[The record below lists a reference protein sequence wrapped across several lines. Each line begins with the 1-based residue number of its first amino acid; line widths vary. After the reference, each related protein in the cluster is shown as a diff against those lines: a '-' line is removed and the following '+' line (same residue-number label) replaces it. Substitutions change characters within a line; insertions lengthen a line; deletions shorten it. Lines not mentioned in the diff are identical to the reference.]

1 MRDLLVVVLYLLTI
15 LVQARAAGPADT
27 ASESRGLSVRIT
39 SPLGRTGTPGA
50 IRIVAQ
56 IRTEDATLPGPVRFA
71 VDGQL
76 LATDT
81 DGPPYV
87 AEWVDENPFERR
99 EITVEVTDSLGRDV
113 TDRVV
118 LEPFDLI
125 DETQVTSVLVEAS
138 VQDKQGRAI
147 KSVPL
152 TQFTIL
158 EDGVPQQ
165 VDLAQQEALG
175 VTFAL
180 LIDSSRSM
188 SRRLEFVQRTA
199 ATLADYMTPLDR
211 MLVAP
216 FSTGVGAVTGPTDDR
231 KTLHEAI
238 GSVASTG
245 GTAILD
251 SLAELSNRLA
261 KVEGRRA
268 IVLITDGYD
277 EHSTLSVDDA
287 LAAAK
292 AARATVYVIGIGGVA
307 GVSFKGERMLRRI
320 AAETGAKAFF
330 PASEDQL
337 ELVRGTLADDVR
349 HRYVFAYTPS
359 NQKMDGSWRE
369 ISVRC
374 EVPEYAVRARPGYFA
389 PKPSPIK
396 PTIEFTARDP
406 IGRYLDVAAED
417 LEVVENGVP
426 QRVELFHEASQPLS
440 LVLALDASGSMKKRE
455 AEVIES
461 AGAFISALRPE
472 DALAVALFSDRVS
485 FAHDLS
491 TNRDVSHDAIQK
503 YQVDGGT
510 ALFDAVSESLQR
522 LRDASGRRILVVM
535 TDGRDEN
542 NAGTGPGSTRTLN
555 DALKD
560 LKASGTTV
568 FTIGIGTKID
578 TSSLEQLATL
588 SGGRALF
595 PHDVSQLRAEFQVV
609 VEDLRRRY
617 VVGFT
622 STHVQHD
629 GSWREVRIRLRS
641 APEVTI
647 HSSGGYQAP
656 GK

>member
-1 MRDLLVVVLYLLTI
+1 MRDLLAIILFLLT
-15 LVQARAAGPADT
+15 LVLQARAAGPSVT
-27 ASESRGLSVRIT
+27 ASASPRGIGPDHVPARADRHSWRDPHRGADSNGRCHVAGARALRG
-39 SPLGRTGTPGA
+39 GRTTAGNGHRWA
-50 IRIVAQ
+50 
-56 IRTEDATLPGPVRFA
+56 
-71 VDGQL
+71 
-76 LATDT
+76 
-81 DGPPYV
+81 PYV

-99 EITVEVTDSLGRDV
+99 EITVEVTDSLGHEVR
-113 TDRVV
+113 DRVV

-188 SRRLEFVQRTA
+188 SHRLKFVQRTA

-211 MLVAP
+211 MIVAP
-216 FSTGVGAVTGPTDDR
+216 FSTEVGAVTGPTDDR

-251 SLAELSNRLA
+251 SLAQLSNRLA
-261 KVEGRRA
+261 KVDGRRA

-277 EHSTLSVDDA
+277 EHSALSVDDA

-320 AAETGAKAFF
+320 AAETGARAFF

-359 NQKMDGSWRE
+359 NQKMDGLWRE
-369 ISVRC
+369 ITVRC
-374 EVPEYAVRARPGYFA
+374 ETPEYAVRARPGYFA

-406 IGRYLDVAAED
+406 MGRYLDVAAED

-461 AGAFISALRPE
+461 ARAFVSALRPE
-472 DALAVALFSDRVS
+472 DALAVVLFSDQVS

-503 YQVDGGT
+503 YNVAGGT
-510 ALFDAVSESLQR
+510 ALFDAVSDSLRR
-522 LRDASGRRILVVM
+522 LRDAGGRRILVVM

-555 DALKD
+555 DD
-560 LKASGTTV
+560 IEGPE
-568 FTIGIGTKID
+568 G
-578 TSSLEQLATL
+578 EW
-588 SGGRALF
+588 
-595 PHDVSQLRAEFQVV
+595 
-609 VEDLRRRY
+609 
-617 VVGFT
+617 
-622 STHVQHD
+622 HD
-629 GSWREVRIRLRS
+629 GVHDWHRHEARHVVAPAAGHAIGRPRAVSAGRE
-641 APEVTI
+641 
-647 HSSGGYQAP
+647 
-656 GK
+656 

>member
-1 MRDLLVVVLYLLTI
+1 MRNLLVIVLYLLTL
-15 LVQARAAGPADT
+15 LVQARAAGPDVT
-27 ASESRGLSVRIT
+27 APGAGVSVRIT

-56 IRTEDATLPGPVRFA
+56 IRTDDAVLPGPVRFA

-99 EITVEVTDSLGRDV
+99 EITVGVTDSLGHEVRDS
-113 TDRVV
+113 VV

-125 DETQVTSVLVEAS
+125 DETQVTSVLLEAS
-138 VQDKQGRAI
+138 VQDKQGRTI
-147 KSVPL
+147 KGIPP

-158 EDGVPQQ
+158 EDGVRQQ

-199 ATLADYMTPLDR
+199 STLADYMTPLDR
-211 MLVAP
+211 MIVAP
-216 FSTGVGAVTGPTDDR
+216 FSTGVGALTGPTADR
-231 KTLHEAI
+231 ATLREAI

-251 SLAELSNRLA
+251 SLAQLSNRLA
-261 KVEGRRA
+261 NVEGRRA

-277 EHSTLSVDDA
+277 EQSTMSVDDA

-307 GVSFKGERMLRRI
+307 GVSFKGETMLRRI
-320 AAETGAKAFF
+320 ATETGARAFF
-330 PASEDQL
+330 PASDDQL

-369 ISVRC
+369 IRVQC
-374 EVPEYAVRARPGYFA
+374 DVPEYAVRARPGYFA

-406 IGRYLDVAAED
+406 MGRYLDVAAED

-426 QRVELFHEASQPLS
+426 QRVEQFHEASQPLS

-455 AEVIES
+455 TEVIES
-461 AGAFISALRPE
+461 ARAFVSALRPE
-472 DALAVALFSDRVS
+472 DSLAVLLFSDRLS

-491 TNRDVSHDAIQK
+491 TNRDVSHEAIQK
-503 YQVDGGT
+503 YQADGGT

-522 LRDASGRRILVVM
+522 LRDAGGRRILVVM

-542 NAGTGPGSTRTLN
+542 NAGNGPGSTRTLN
-555 DALKD
+555 DAMKD

-595 PHDVSQLRAEFQVV
+595 PQDVSQLRGEFQRV

-622 STHVQHD
+622 SSHVEHD
-629 GSWREVRIRLRS
+629 GSWREVRIRLKS

-647 HSSGGYQAP
+647 QSSGGYEAP
-656 GK
+656 AK

>member
-1 MRDLLVVVLYLLTI
+1 MRDLLLTLVYLLGL
-15 LVQARAAGPADT
+15 LVVARGAGPDVT
-27 ASESRGLSVRIT
+27 ASASRAVSVRIT

-56 IRTEDATLPGPVRFA
+56 IRTEDDTQPGPVRFA
-71 VDGQL
+71 VDGRL

-99 EITVEVTDSLGRDV
+99 EITVEVTDSLGRGA

-118 LEPFDLI
+118 LEPFDVV
-125 DETQVTSVLVEAS
+125 EESQVTSVLLDAS
-138 VQDKQGRAI
+138 VQDKQGRTI
-147 KSVPL
+147 KGIAP
-152 TQFTIL
+152 TRFTVL

-165 VDLAQQEALG
+165 VDLAQQQAVG

-188 SRRLEFVQRTA
+188 SRRLGFVQQTA
-199 ATLADYMTPLDR
+199 ATLADYMSPLDR
-211 MLVAP
+211 MIVAP

-231 KTLHEAI
+231 TTLHEAI
-238 GSVASTG
+238 GSVGSTG

-251 SLAELSNRLA
+251 SLAQLSNTLA
-261 KVEGRRA
+261 KVDGRTA

-287 LAAAK
+287 LGAAK
-292 AARATVYVIGIGGVA
+292 TARATVYVIGIGGVA
-307 GVSFKGERMLRRI
+307 GVSFKGEKILRRI
-320 AAETGAKAFF
+320 AAETGGRAFF
-330 PASEDQL
+330 PATDGQL
-337 ELVRGTLADDVR
+337 EVVRAALADDVR
-349 HRYVFAYTPS
+349 HRYVFAYTPK
-359 NQKMDGSWRE
+359 NQKADGSWRE
-369 ISVRC
+369 IAVRC
-374 EVPEYAVRARPGYFA
+374 DVPEYIVRTRPGYFA
-389 PKPSPIK
+389 PKPAPIK

-406 IGRYLDVAAED
+406 MGRYLDVAAED
-417 LEVVENGVP
+417 LEVLENGVP
-426 QRVELFHEASQPLS
+426 QHVELFHEASQPLS
-440 LVLALDASGSMKKRE
+440 LVLTLDASGSMKKRE

-461 AGAFISALRPE
+461 ARAFVSALRPE
-472 DALAVALFSDRVS
+472 DSLAVVLFSDRVS
-485 FAHDLS
+485 FVHDLS

-503 YQVDGGT
+503 YQANGGT
-510 ALFDAVSESLQR
+510 ALFDAVSDSLLR
-522 LRDASGRRILVVM
+522 LRDAAGRRILVVM

-542 NAGTGPGSTRTLN
+542 NPGTGPGSTRTLN

-560 LKASGTTV
+560 LKESGATV

-578 TSSLEQLATL
+578 TSSLQQLAAL

-595 PHDVSQLRAEFQVV
+595 PQDVSQLGVEFQRV

-622 STHVQHD
+622 SSHLQHD

-641 APEVTI
+641 APEVI
-647 HSSGGYQAP
+647 IQSSGGYHAP